1 MEKYVWK
8 WRVIIQGNRG
18 ARILVTHLEAEK
30 QNYVLEFWIQIPWSV
45 QWLSYRLDNWGL
57 GIDLGGGKDFSL
69 FATASKLALGSTQPP
84 IQWASGAT

>member
-45 QWLSYRLDNWGL
+45 Q
-57 GIDLGGGKDFSL
+57 
-69 FATASKLALGSTQPP
+69 
-84 IQWASGAT
+84 